1 MAKYKATLGI
11 DCGSTACKGAL
22 FYNGQFK
29 YDLAPTGWSPKNSAH
44 NMLNKFTLNNNLS
57 KDEIYV
63 VATGYGRASI
73 NFSDYSLTEISCH
86 GIGGDYLL
94 NGVKTI
100 IDIGGQD
107 LKAISINNGKILD
120 FQMNDKCAAGTGRF
134 IEMLCAK
141 LSVDIDELN
150 DLLSL
155 GGVCNINSMCVV
167 FAESEIISLLAEG
180 FSRSQVANGVIN
192 SIAKKVSS
200 LVAKV
205 SVKGPVLMTGGLYHI
220 DILRERISSEIGFPV
235 EFSAY
240 SQMAG
245 AIGAAL
251 KGYEKIG

>member
-1 MAKYKATLGI
+1 MDYKAVLGI

-22 FYNGQFK
+22 FHDGIFQ
-29 YDLAPTGWSPKNSAH
+29 YDIMPTGWSPKNSAED
-44 NMLNKFTLNNNLS
+44 MFNKFVSNSKLN

-63 VATGYGRASI
+63 VTTGYGRASI
-73 NFSDYSLTEISCH
+73 DFSNHSLTEISCH
-86 GIGGDYLL
+86 GIGGNFLL

-107 LKAISINNGKILD
+107 LKVISLNNGKIVD

-134 IEMLCAK
+134 IEMLCSK
-141 LSVDIDELN
+141 LAVDINELG
-150 DLLSL
+150 DLLRL
-155 GGVCNINSMCVV
+155 GGNCTINSMCVV

-180 FSRSQVANGVIN
+180 VSRSAIANGVID

-200 LVAKV
+200 LIAKI
-205 SVKGPVLMTGGLYHI
+205 PVQNDILMTGGLYHLEV
-220 DILRERISSEIGFPV
+220 LRERISAEVGLPINFNP
-235 EFSAY
+235 Y

-251 KGYEKIG
+251 KGHENIMG